1 MDVHTVGVI
10 GAGQMG
16 AGIAQV
22 TAQAGIP
29 VIMQDVSAEFCKRG
43 FEGIRKN
50 LDRMIQRGRF
60 KPEERD
66 RVLESIKTGTD
77 LAMMKK
83 ADFVIEAVTE
93 NEDAKIG
100 IFQQL
105 DKVCDPDVI
114 FASNTSSIS
123 ITRMGARTTRADKVI
138 GMHFMNPVPAMKL
151 VEIIRGLA
159 TSDETYHATQKLA
172 ERVGKSTMTAQD
184 FPGFI
189 VNRVLLPMINEAI
202 YTLYEGVGGV
212 TDIDTAMKL
221 GTNQP
226 MGPLELADLIGLDTC
241 LAIMEVMHRVLG
253 DDKYRPCPL
262 LKKYVDAGYLGR
274 KTPRLL
280 HLQRT
285 GESGP
290 AASAAI
296 GARPCQIASI
306 DRNSRRR
313 VKMVVKAFIL
323 IDTSPGKARDVA
335 AKIRQ
340 VKGVSM
346 AHAVTGPHD
355 IIAIAEAPD
364 VTTLGELVVQGIES
378 VVALNR
384 SLTSIVAD

>member
-1 MDVHTVGVI
+1 MEVHTVGVI

-29 VIMQDVSAEFCKRG
+29 VLMHDVSAEFCKRG

-66 RVLESIKTGTD
+66 RVLESIQTGTD
-77 LAMMKK
+77 IDMMKK

-93 NEDAKIG
+93 NEDAKIA
-100 IFQQL
+100 IFQKL
-105 DKVCDPDVI
+105 DKVCDADVI

-159 TSDETYHATQKLA
+159 TSDETYRATQTLA

-202 YTLYEGVGGV
+202 YTMYEGVGGV

-274 KTPRLL
+274 KT
-280 HLQRT
+280 
-285 GESGP
+285 
-290 AASAAI
+290 
-296 GARPCQIASI
+296 
-306 DRNSRRR
+306 SRG
-313 VKMVVKAFIL
+313 FYIYN
-323 IDTSPGKARDVA
+323 
-335 AKIRQ
+335 
-340 VKGVSM
+340 
-346 AHAVTGPHD
+346 
-355 IIAIAEAPD
+355 E
-364 VTTLGELVVQGIES
+364 QGNP
-378 VVALNR
+378 VPPPPLR
-384 SLTSIVAD
+384 

>member
-1 MDVHTVGVI
+1 MAVSTVGVV

-16 AGIAQV
+16 SGIAQV
-22 TAQAGIP
+22 TAQAGVRI
-29 VIMQDVSAEFCKRG
+29 VMNDVSQEMCSHGLDAIGR
-43 FEGIRKN
+43 N
-50 LDRMIQRGRF
+50 LDRMVQRGRF

-66 RVLESIKTGTD
+66 RVIARIETTTNLED
-77 LAMMKK
+77 LSG
-83 ADFVIEAVTE
+83 ADFVIEAVVE

-100 IFQQL
+100 LFQKLDQL
-105 DKVCDPDVI
+105 CPPEVI

-123 ITRMGARTTRADKVI
+123 ITRMGARTRRADRVI
-138 GMHFMNPVPAMKL
+138 GMHFMNPVPAMRL

-159 TSDETYHATQKLA
+159 TSDETYQATRALA
-172 ERVGKSTMTAQD
+172 ERVGKTTMTAQD

-274 KTPRLL
+274 K
-280 HLQRT
+280 
-285 GESGP
+285 SGRGFYKYDAQGNP
-290 AASAAI
+290 
-296 GARPCQIASI
+296 IA
-306 DRNSRRR
+306 
-313 VKMVVKAFIL
+313 
-323 IDTSPGKARDVA
+323 P
-335 AKIRQ
+335 
-340 VKGVSM
+340 
-346 AHAVTGPHD
+346 
-355 IIAIAEAPD
+355 
-364 VTTLGELVVQGIES
+364 
-378 VVALNR
+378 
-384 SLTSIVAD
+384 

>member
-1 MDVHTVGVI
+1 MSLQQIGVI

-22 TAQAGIP
+22 AAQAGLAVVMHDIAP
-29 VIMQDVSAEFCKRG
+29 DMCKRG
-43 FEGIRKN
+43 VDGIARN
-50 LDRMIQRGRF
+50 LDRMIERGRF

-66 RVLESIKTGTD
+66 RVMRRVETTTNLED
-77 LAMMKK
+77 LAKVG
-83 ADFVIEAVTE
+83 FVIEAVIE
-93 NEDAKIG
+93 NEDAKIALL
-100 IFQQL
+100 QKL
-105 DKVCDPDVI
+105 DKVCPPETI

-123 ITRMGARTTRADKVI
+123 ITKMGAKTSRADRVI

-159 TSDETYHATQKLA
+159 TSEPTFQQTRALA
-172 ERVGKSTMTAQD
+172 EQLGKTTMTAQD

-202 YTLYEGVGGV
+202 YTMYEGVGGV

-274 KTPRLL
+274 KSGRGFYVYDEKGTLIPPPR
-280 HLQRT
+280 
-285 GESGP
+285 
-290 AASAAI
+290 
-296 GARPCQIASI
+296 
-306 DRNSRRR
+306 
-313 VKMVVKAFIL
+313 
-323 IDTSPGKARDVA
+323 
-335 AKIRQ
+335 
-340 VKGVSM
+340 
-346 AHAVTGPHD
+346 
-355 IIAIAEAPD
+355 
-364 VTTLGELVVQGIES
+364 
-378 VVALNR
+378 
-384 SLTSIVAD
+384 

>member
-1 MDVHTVGVI
+1 MLMEVHTVGVI

-29 VIMQDVSAEFCKRG
+29 VLMHDISSEVCKRG
-43 FEGIRKN
+43 FDGIRKN

-66 RVLESIKTGTD
+66 RVLESIKTATD
-77 LAMMKK
+77 IEVMKK

-93 NEDAKIG
+93 NEDAKIA
-100 IFQQL
+100 IFQKL

-123 ITRMGARTTRADKVI
+123 ITRMGARTSRADKVI

-159 TSDETYHATQKLA
+159 TSDETYRTTQALA

-274 KTPRLL
+274 KTGRGFY
-280 HLQRT
+280 T
-285 GESGP
+285 YNE
-290 AASAAI
+290 
-296 GARPCQIASI
+296 
-306 DRNSRRR
+306 
-313 VKMVVKAFIL
+313 
-323 IDTSPGKARDVA
+323 
-335 AKIRQ
+335 
-340 VKGVSM
+340 
-346 AHAVTGPHD
+346 
-355 IIAIAEAPD
+355 
-364 VTTLGELVVQGIES
+364 QGNP
-378 VVALNR
+378 VPPPPLR
-384 SLTSIVAD
+384 

>member
-1 MDVHTVGVI
+1 MSLQQIGVI

-22 TAQAGIP
+22 AAQAGLAVVMHDIAP
-29 VIMQDVSAEFCKRG
+29 DMCKRG
-43 FEGIRKN
+43 VDGIARN
-50 LDRMIQRGRF
+50 LDRMIERGRF

-66 RVLESIKTGTD
+66 RVMRRVETTIKLED
-77 LAMMKK
+77 LAKVP
-83 ADFVIEAVTE
+83 FVIEAVIE
-93 NEDAKIG
+93 NEDAKIALL
-100 IFQQL
+100 QKL
-105 DKVCDPDVI
+105 DKVCPPETI

-123 ITRMGARTTRADKVI
+123 ITKMGAKTSRADRVI

-159 TSDETYHATQKLA
+159 TSEPTFQQTRALA
-172 ERVGKSTMTAQD
+172 EQLGKTTMTAQD

-202 YTLYEGVGGV
+202 YTMYEGVGGV

-274 KTPRLL
+274 KSGRGFYVYDEKGTLIPPPR
-280 HLQRT
+280 
-285 GESGP
+285 
-290 AASAAI
+290 
-296 GARPCQIASI
+296 
-306 DRNSRRR
+306 
-313 VKMVVKAFIL
+313 
-323 IDTSPGKARDVA
+323 
-335 AKIRQ
+335 
-340 VKGVSM
+340 
-346 AHAVTGPHD
+346 
-355 IIAIAEAPD
+355 
-364 VTTLGELVVQGIES
+364 
-378 VVALNR
+378 
-384 SLTSIVAD
+384 